1 MKNRIK
7 ISHILFSAFFLAAI
21 LNTAEAQISGYQGKR
36 FSIGYGG
43 NIGYAMFNRN
53 SSGSSLFA
61 TSETDFPEKLFSF
74 NYKHQAQ
81 MELVLSNNRVLGIQG
96 SYGKTQFKAFDKG
109 DDYDYYYVYNGS
121 TYSTSKSLGKDM
133 YGNMKILTFG
143 LYLKNFSANTAP
155 IGKYWGYKLAMLRY
169 SADLSGLKMPADFP
183 SIKTLDQD
191 YHTSAVF
198 SITKG
203 TSRVY
208 FNRIL
213 VDTGFEFGLPFVI
226 PSISSLDW
234 STPTSTVTMD
244 DKITKRMN
252 NRLWGNFLVNVN
264 VNVSL
269 LAF

>member
-7 ISHILFSAFFLAAI
+7 IYQIIVSVFVLVAFHNA
-21 LNTAEAQISGYQGKR
+21 TQAQISGYQGKR

-43 NIGYAMFNRN
+43 NIGYAMFSRN

-61 TSETDFPEKLFSF
+61 TSDMDFPEKLFSF

-81 MELVLSNNRVLGIQG
+81 MELVLSNKHVLGVQS
-96 SYGKTQFKAFDKG
+96 SYGKTQFKAFHSG
-109 DDYDYYYVYNGS
+109 DSYSSTTGYDNHF
-121 TYSTSKSLGKDM
+121 YSSNLDEDI
-133 YGNMKILTFG
+133 YANMKFLTFG
-143 LYLKNFSANTAP
+143 LYLKSFTSNTAP
-155 IGKYWGYKLAMLRY
+155 IGKYWGYKLAVLRY
-169 SADLSGLKMPADFP
+169 STDITGIKMPSDYP
-183 SIKTLDQD
+183 IITIPVDE

-208 FNRIL
+208 FNRML
-213 VDTGFEFGLPFVI
+213 VDTGFEFGLPFVF
-226 PSISSLDW
+226 PGYGNLGSNNLDG
-234 STPTSTVTMD
+234 
-244 DKITKRMN
+244 KITKRMN
-252 NRLWGNFLVNVN
+252 SRLWGNFLINVN